1 MKMKMLAFAVLLAT
15 ACSELPK
22 DPGGTLDRIRREKSF
37 RVGIVSSPAPANG
50 REQALLARVAAATGA
65 RPSIAHDT
73 AERLLI
79 RLREGELDLVLGEFE
94 RDGPWSLHVHML
106 PALERDT
113 VAGRET
119 VLGAAAAS
127 GENGW
132 IMLLDREA
140 RVLGAEP

>member
-1 MKMKMLAFAVLLAT
+1 MKRPLIFLAALLAT

-22 DPGGTLDRIRREKSF
+22 DPGGTLERVTREQRF
-37 RVGIVSSPAPANG
+37 RVGIVSSPAAADG
-50 REQALLARVAAATGA
+50 RLHALLARVAVATGA
-65 RPSIAHDT
+65 RPSIEQDA

-79 RLREGELDLVLGEFE
+79 RLGEGELDLVLGEFQ
-94 RDGPWSLHVHML
+94 RKGPWSMHVHML
-106 PALERDT
+106 PALARNS

-119 VLGAAAAS
+119 LIAAAAPP

-140 RVLGAEP
+140 RALGAQP